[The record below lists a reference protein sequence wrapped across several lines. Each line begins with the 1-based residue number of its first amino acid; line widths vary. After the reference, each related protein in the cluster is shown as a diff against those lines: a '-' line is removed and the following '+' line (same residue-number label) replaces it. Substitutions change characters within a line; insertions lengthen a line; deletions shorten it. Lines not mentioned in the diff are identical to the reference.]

1 MSAEAKPA
9 LLCLHGW
16 GLNAA
21 VWEPLAEQ
29 LAGCARL
36 MAPDLPGHGA
46 RAGEGRFG
54 DLGSAADDLA
64 EGLDGPATVVGWSLG
79 GLLALDMA
87 QRHPDKVAHVV
98 LVAATPRFVQAA
110 DWPHAVRAEVL
121 AGFARDLSR
130 DYRATLTRFLALQV
144 RGVPGRAASLRD
156 LKARCLQALPH
167 PRALAEGLD
176 VLRDCD
182 LRPRLAALKAP
193 VSAVLGA
200 LDTLVPGAV
209 AGDLRRLR
217 PEMPVEVLPGAGH
230 APLLTHVNAL
240 AERIMERARD

>member
-1 MSAEAKPA
+1 MSAEVKPA

-29 LAGCARL
+29 LAGRARL
-36 MAPDLPGHGA
+36 LAPDLPGHGA

-64 EGLDGPATVVGWSLG
+64 AGLDGPVTVVGWSLG

-87 QRHPDKVAHVV
+87 QRYPARVVRVV

-110 DWPHAVRAEVL
+110 DWPHAVQAEVL
-121 AGFARDLSR
+121 ADFARDLSW
-130 DYRATLTRFLALQV
+130 DCRATLTRFLALQV
-144 RGVPGRAASLRD
+144 HGVPGRAMSLRD

-167 PRALAEGLD
+167 PRALAEGLE
-176 VLRDCD
+176 VLRDSD
-182 LRPRLAALKAP
+182 LRSRFAALKIP

-200 LDTLVPGAV
+200 LDTLVPRAV
-209 AGDLRRLR
+209 ADDLRRLR
-217 PEMPVEVLPGAGH
+217 PGMPVEVLPGAGH
-230 APLLTHVNAL
+230 APLLSHADAL
-240 AERIMERARD
+240 AERIMESARD

>member
-29 LAGCARL
+29 LVGRARL
-36 MAPDLPGHGA
+36 LAPDLPGHGT
-46 RAGEGRFG
+46 RVGEGRFG

-64 EGLDGPATVVGWSLG
+64 TGLDGPVTVVGWSLG

-87 QRHPDKVAHVV
+87 QRHPARVARVV

-110 DWPHAVRAEVL
+110 DWPYAVQAEVL
-121 AGFARDLSR
+121 AGFARDLSK

-144 RGVPGRAASLRD
+144 HGVPGRAASLRD

-167 PRALAEGLD
+167 PRALAEGLE
-176 VLRDCD
+176 VLRDSD
-182 LRPRLAALKAP
+182 LRSGFAALKVP

-200 LDTLVPGAV
+200 LDTLVPRAV
-209 AGDLRRLR
+209 ADDLRRLR
-217 PEMPVEVLPGAGH
+217 PGMPVDVFPGAGH
-230 APLLTHVNAL
+230 APLLSHADVL
-240 AERIMERARD
+240 AERVMELTRG